1 MSLMSFE
8 DILSEKWCLVSLS
21 RQSLPFLS
29 IQFQVSE
36 RLSSLHVE
44 SDALSR
50 SLYVRVCARSLMWR
64 RPSCGMWN
72 DQDELGCDVNKLFC
86 FYLSCSIFLSFDFLW
101 QKMVLLL
108 REAGDD
114 GFFFFLNHRKEVKW
128 RFLCECWK
136 NSSRY
141 WSDIL

>member
-1 MSLMSFE
+1 MSFE

-50 SLYVRVCARSLMWR
+50 SLYVRVCARSFMWR

-86 FYLSCSIFLSFDFLW
+86 FYLSCSIFLSFDFL
-101 QKMVLLL
+101 
-108 REAGDD
+108 
-114 GFFFFLNHRKEVKW
+114 
-128 RFLCECWK
+128 
-136 NSSRY
+136 
-141 WSDIL
+141 